1 MARDLAIDLGT
12 ANTLVYA
19 KGEGIVL
26 NEPSVIALNSLNHEV
41 LAMGREASK
50 MIGRTP
56 GYIVAVR
63 PLRQGA
69 ITDYDITQRMIRL
82 LLQRV
87 GVSKFNRPKVLI
99 CVPSAITEVEKR
111 AVTEAARR
119 AGAAQAQLIDQPM
132 AAAIGAGLPVHEPI
146 GSMVVDIGG
155 GTSETALI
163 SLGGTVALQAIRVG
177 GFDFDAAI
185 QTYIRREHGIAVGER
200 TAEEIKIAIG
210 SAAPTEG
217 EYRAEVRGREIMT
230 GLPKTVVLTPFEV
243 RHAVDDLVNAIC
255 KSVVQCLG
263 HAPAELAQDVI
274 RHGIHLVGG
283 GGLLKGL
290 DQRLSKVTGVP
301 VKIVDA
307 PLECVVLGAG
317 RCIESYD
324 VLKDLFMRS

>member
-1 MARDLAIDLGT
+1 M
-12 ANTLVYA
+12 
-19 KGEGIVL
+19 L
-26 NEPSVIALNSLNHEV
+26 NEPSVIALNSLNQEV
-41 LAMGREASK
+41 LAIGREAWQ

-69 ITDYDITQRMIRL
+69 ITDYEVTQRMIRQ

-87 GVSKFNRPKVLI
+87 GVSRFNRPKVLI

-163 SLGGTVALQAIRVG
+163 SLGGTVSLQAIRVG

-185 QTYIRREHGIAVGER
+185 QTYIRRAHGIAIGER
-200 TAEEIKIAIG
+200 TAEEIKIAVG
-210 SAAPTEG
+210 SAAPTPDE
-217 EYRAEVRGREIMT
+217 RQAEVRGREIMT
-230 GLPKTVVLTPFEV
+230 GLPKTIVLNPGEL
-243 RHAVDDLVNAIC
+243 RQAVDDLVNAIC
-255 KSVVQCLG
+255 KSVVACLG
-263 HAPAELAQDVI
+263 DAPAELAQDVI
-274 RHGIHLVGG
+274 REGIHLVGG
-283 GGLLKGL
+283 GGTLRGL
-290 DQRLSKVTGVP
+290 DQRLARATGVP
-301 VKIVDA
+301 VHVVDA

-317 RCIESYD
+317 RCIENYD
-324 VLKDLFMRS
+324 ALKPLFMPADR